1 MLDPR
6 PNYAQRA
13 RSNKD
18 FHDSNATEGTDQ
30 YGHKITYYSDGSST
44 VDFGPMAGPVEYDE
58 NGQEC

>member
-6 PNYAQRA
+6 RNYAQRA

-18 FHDSNATEGTDQ
+18 FHDPNATEGTDQ
-30 YGHKITYYSDGSST
+30 YGHKITHYSDGSST
-44 VDFGPMAGPVEYDE
+44 VDFGSRAGTIEYDE

>member
-6 PNYAQRA
+6 RNYAQRA
-13 RSNKD
+13 ASNND
-18 FHDSNATEGTDQ
+18 FYDEYATEGRDS
-30 YGHKITYYSDGSST
+30 YGHKVTYYSDGSST